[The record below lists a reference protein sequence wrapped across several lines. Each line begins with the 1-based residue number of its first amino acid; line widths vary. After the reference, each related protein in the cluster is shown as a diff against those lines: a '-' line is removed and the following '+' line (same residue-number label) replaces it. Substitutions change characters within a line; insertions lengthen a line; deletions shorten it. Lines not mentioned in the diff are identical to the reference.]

1 VGNVYAANQEVNTAK
16 SPQTVVDV
24 AANRVLNISSVQ
36 DSKSVQMKFSPSG
49 GNIQIADINQ
59 NNSKSNTKLLNRDI
73 KDTEGHG

>member
-1 VGNVYAANQEVNTAK
+1 MYAANQEVNTAK

-49 GNIQIADINQ
+49 GNIQNI
-59 NNSKSNTKLLNRDI
+59 NNSLWRFCSVNFLVGGIHITHA
-73 KDTEGHG
+73 T